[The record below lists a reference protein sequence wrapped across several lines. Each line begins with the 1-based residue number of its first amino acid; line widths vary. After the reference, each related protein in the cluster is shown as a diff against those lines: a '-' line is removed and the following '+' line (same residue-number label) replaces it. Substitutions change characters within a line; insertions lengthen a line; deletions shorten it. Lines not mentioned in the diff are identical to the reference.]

1 MDLAEVLILS
11 SDDEM
16 IFNPDQNPSGESDE
30 WSRAF
35 FNLDELLRALEESLD
50 LEEALEG
57 IYHHPPRHSQFY
69 S

>member
-1 MDLAEVLILS
+1 MDFAEVLILS

-16 IFNPDQNPSGESDE
+16 IFNPDQNPPSESDD

-35 FNLDELLRALEESLD
+35 FNPDELLRALEESLD

-57 IYHHPPRHSQFY
+57 IYHHPPRHFQFC

>member
-1 MDLAEVLILS
+1 MDLAEVLLLS

-16 IFNPDQNPSGESDE
+16 VFNLDQNLSDESDG

-35 FNLDELLRALEESLD
+35 FNPDELLRALEESLD

-57 IYHHPPRHSQFY
+57 IHHHPPRHSQFY